1 MHGYLYFLQGVLK
14 VAVRQKSLTIETIHL
29 FHTFGMFS
37 MPKYQEFRIIWLHLA
52 WSPNLYRLHR
62 ESILST
68 DTNVICKSTSRI
80 YYNDYKIKAPL
91 MSVSVF
97 YCQLRSTLP

>member
-1 MHGYLYFLQGVLK
+1 MQGVLK
-14 VAVRQKSLTIETIHL
+14 VAVCQKSLTLETIHL
-29 FHTFGMFS
+29 FRTFGMFL
-37 MPKYQEFRIIWLHLA
+37 MLKYREFRIIWLHLA

-62 ESILST
+62 ESVLST
-68 DTNVICKSTSRI
+68 DTNVIFKSTSLI

-91 MSVSVF
+91 MSVSVV